1 MKNEDWM
8 PEDFD
13 KFLAQTH
20 TEVLEFIS
28 TITKFDEHG
37 DITNLFTK
45 GYCYGFA
52 LMLKQQFKSGQI
64 YWDKYNAHAI
74 FKLGHNYYDIR
85 GSYYPQNDNMLQE
98 VTVDIV
104 EKEFRY

>member
-13 KFLAQTH
+13 LLLNQTH
-20 TEVLEFIS
+20 TDVLNFIS
-28 TITKFDEHG
+28 SITKFDEHG

-52 LMLKQQFKSGQI
+52 LMLKQQFKSGKI
-64 YWDKYNAHAI
+64 YWDRYRNHAI
-74 FKLGHNYYDIR
+74 FKFGHNYYDIH
-85 GSYYPQNDNMLQE
+85 GSYYPQNDSMLQE

>member
-1 MKNEDWM
+1 MKNEEWM
-8 PEDFD
+8 PQDFD
-13 KFLAQTH
+13 TLLTQKH

-52 LMLKQQFKSGQI
+52 LMLKQAFKAGQI

-98 VTVDIV
+98 VTVEIV